1 MQHNHL
7 DVIFCGLY
15 CYNPVTCE
23 KLKGYKNEPVY
34 TGVTYKDNSGKN
46 VHFRYL
52 ILNFFYNT
60 LVELFRKIEK
70 MYTIITNPL

>member
-23 KLKGYKNEPVY
+23 ILKGYKNEPVY
-34 TGVTYKDNSGKN
+34 TGVTYKDNSGKMSISGN
-46 VHFRYL
+46 YV
-52 ILNFFYNT
+52 
-60 LVELFRKIEK
+60 
-70 MYTIITNPL
+70 

>member
-46 VHFRYL
+46 VHFRY
-52 ILNFFYNT
+52 F
-60 LVELFRKIEK
+60 LFV
-70 MYTIITNPL
+70 ML